1 MTMRIST
8 ANAYDTG
15 IDALSKRQ
23 SDLSDLQAQMTSGKR
38 VNKASDDP
46 AAAARAERALASIS
60 RTETSQRAVDASKVV
75 MTQTESSLGSAGDLL
90 QSARELM
97 VSAGNAAYN
106 DSDRASVA
114 VQLKSIRDQLF
125 TVANQSDGAGT
136 YLFGGQ
142 GATQKPFVDAPGG
155 VQYAATG
162 GQSRTEA
169 GTNLPL
175 TSDGQASWLSART
188 GNGVFVT
195 SAAPGVANA
204 TIDSGIVSDPS
215 ALTGA
220 AYSLNFAV
228 TGGVTTYAVLKNG
241 LPTAVTAAPYVS
253 GQSIAVDGMTVTVSG
268 APASGDQ
275 FQIAPSTPTLS
286 VFATLDKAIAALQTP
301 GRTGSQI
308 SQANG
313 ESLRDVDSV
322 MGNLQTARAA
332 AGAVLNR
339 IDSESDRL
347 GGQKLASTTERTN
360 AEDVDMVHALSDFQN
375 KQSGYDAA
383 LKSYAMVQRLSLFQY
398 VNGS

>member
-1 MTMRIST
+1 MRIST
-8 ANAYDTG
+8 ANAYDAG
-15 IDALSKRQ
+15 IDALTRRQ

-38 VNKASDDP
+38 VSKASDDP

-75 MTQTESSLGSAGDLL
+75 MTQTESSLGTAGDLL

-97 VSAGNAAYN
+97 VSAGNATYK
-106 DSDRASVA
+106 DTDRVSIAA
-114 VQLKSIRDQLF
+114 QLKSIRDQLF

-162 GQSRTEA
+162 GQTRTEA

-188 GNGVFVT
+188 GNGVFVA

-220 AYSLNFAV
+220 DYSLNFTVA
-228 TGGVTTYAVLKNG
+228 GGVTTYAVLKNG

-253 GQSIAVDGMTVTVSG
+253 GQSIAVDGMTVAVSG

-275 FQIAPSTPTLS
+275 FHIAPSTPTLS
-286 VFATLDKAIAALQTP
+286 VFATLDKAITGLQSP

-308 SQANG
+308 AQANADN
-313 ESLRDVDSV
+313 LRDVDSV

-339 IDSESDRL
+339 IDNESSRL
-347 GGQKLASTTERTN
+347 DTQKLASTTERSN
-360 AEDVDMVHALSDFQN
+360 AEDVDMVHAISDFQN

-398 VNGS
+398 VNGG

>member
-1 MTMRIST
+1 MRIST
-8 ANAYDTG
+8 ANAYDAG
-15 IDALSKRQ
+15 IDALTRRQ

-38 VNKASDDP
+38 VSKASDDP

-75 MTQTESSLGSAGDLL
+75 MTQTESSLGTAGDLL

-97 VSAGNAAYN
+97 VSAGNATYK
-106 DSDRASVA
+106 DTDRASIA
-114 VQLKSIRDQLF
+114 AQLKSIRDQLF

-162 GQSRTEA
+162 GQTRTEA

-220 AYSLNFAV
+220 DYSLNFTVA
-228 TGGVTTYAVLKNG
+228 GGVTTYAVLKNG

-253 GQSIAVDGMTVTVSG
+253 AQSIAVDGMTVTVSG
-268 APASGDQ
+268 TPASGDQ

-286 VFATLDKAIAALQTP
+286 VFATLDKAITGLQTA

-308 SQANG
+308 AQANADN
-313 ESLRDVDSV
+313 LRDVDSV

-339 IDSESDRL
+339 IDNESSRL
-347 GGQKLASTTERTN
+347 DTQKLASTTERSN
-360 AEDVDMVHALSDFQN
+360 AEDVDMVHAISDFQN

-398 VNGS
+398 VNGG

>member
-1 MTMRIST
+1 MRIST
-8 ANAYDTG
+8 ANAYDAG
-15 IDALSKRQ
+15 IDALTRRQ

-38 VNKASDDP
+38 VSKASDDP

-75 MTQTESSLGSAGDLL
+75 MTQTESSLGTAGDLL

-97 VSAGNAAYN
+97 VSAGNATYK
-106 DSDRASVA
+106 DTDRVSIAA
-114 VQLKSIRDQLF
+114 QLKSIRDQLF

-162 GQSRTEA
+162 GQTRTEA

-188 GNGVFVT
+188 GNGVFVA
-195 SAAPGVANA
+195 SAVPGVANA

-220 AYSLNFAV
+220 DYSLNFTVA
-228 TGGVTTYAVLKNG
+228 GGVTTYAVLKNG

-253 GQSIAVDGMTVTVSG
+253 GQSIAVDGMTVAVSG

-275 FQIAPSTPTLS
+275 FHIAPSTPTLS
-286 VFATLDKAIAALQTP
+286 VFATLDKAITGLQSP

-308 SQANG
+308 AQANADN
-313 ESLRDVDSV
+313 LRDVDSV

-339 IDSESDRL
+339 IDNESSRL
-347 GGQKLASTTERTN
+347 DTQKLASTTERSN
-360 AEDVDMVHALSDFQN
+360 AEDVDMVHAISDFQN

-398 VNGS
+398 VNGG